1 MEETYMDKE
10 KIVSQIEQLPEDN
23 IITLWNEM
31 QGMYVG
37 GEEITESIE
46 DVDLDELIDWLLSDG
61 KDWLMDYG
69 IF

>member
-1 MEETYMDKE
+1 MDKE
-10 KIVSQIEQLPEDN
+10 KIVSQIEQLSEDN
-23 IITLWNEM
+23 IINLWNEM

>member
-1 MEETYMDKE
+1 MDKE
-10 KIVSQIEQLPEDN
+10 KIVSQIELLPEDN

>member
-1 MEETYMDKE
+1 MDKE

-31 QGMYVG
+31 QGIYVG

>member
-1 MEETYMDKE
+1 MNKE

-31 QGMYVG
+31 QGMYVD

>member
-1 MEETYMDKE
+1 MDKE

-31 QGMYVG
+31 QGMYVD

>member
-1 MEETYMDKE
+1 MDKE

>member
-1 MEETYMDKE
+1 MDKE
-10 KIVSQIEQLPEDN
+10 KIVSQIDQLPEDN

>member
-1 MEETYMDKE
+1 MDKE
-10 KIVSQIEQLPEDN
+10 KIVSQIELLPEDN

-31 QGMYVG
+31 QGMYVD

>member
-1 MEETYMDKE
+1 MDKG